1 MSWRYVVLIIILL
14 LTFLASGFIALI
26 DNTCTNDRVSL
37 EKRCQIAID
46 HYRG

>member
-1 MSWRYVVLIIILL
+1 MPWRYVVLIIILL
-14 LTFLASGFIALI
+14 LAFFTSGFISLI

-37 EKRCQIAID
+37 EKRCQIAIE